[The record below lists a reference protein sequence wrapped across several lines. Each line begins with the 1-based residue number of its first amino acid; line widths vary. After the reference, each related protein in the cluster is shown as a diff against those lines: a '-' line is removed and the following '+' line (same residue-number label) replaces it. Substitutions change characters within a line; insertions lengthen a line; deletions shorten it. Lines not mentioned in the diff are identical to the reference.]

1 DVFREAGLDPSS
13 VPMDAK
19 HRAARAAAKT
29 DKAGDAPFIPL
40 DTATTNLVSE
50 VARSAVN
57 DDGSLQF
64 EYWPDEGSGSWIR
77 LTGQKWPRKRSAF
90 PASQLPVSIL
100 PPPSRPPPPA
110 DSAAKHVSSLP
121 GWVRKISSSSAK
133 DEQPSELKE
142 VQASTAA
149 TPLSPSPSP
158 AAPTAAASSRQEG
171 LEPEDEPQGHVPAAE
186 VSRASPT
193 AWGGCASWGSPQ
205 AAKGGPQLRELP
217 PGAGSAKRNK
227 AANKMPPTESEQPT
241 TAAAAA
247 AAEVGSDAAA
257 AAAVGGGSDAGGGVG
272 VVQTRP
278 AMDRGES
285 ALPATGPAQRGT
297 FTGELKRFFE
307 EKGCGFIRCSEF
319 SGDIYVPVSSF
330 THNTPSNGIISV
342 LPDRSSV
349 GCTVQFELDSRSEHP
364 RAVRARILEQ
374 REVQAPRNGQVHRG
388 RIKTFL
394 KEKGYGFVACN
405 VEGEEVTV
413 FCHSTIIAGPKPEQL
428 SGQSGHPAVGEEV
441 DFCVDGPLVE
451 GARIKSTWCR
461 VVGPALVM
469 DPLKHLKVL
478 LRWALRG
485 SVERNV
491 PPVAGKVGI
500 DGFVTMQAALTCERV
515 LPATEALGP
524 PGSVEAMLAGKTP
537 PAIFLEALQDVS
549 SVVTAPNSTA
559 AMAQLPTAP
568 VAAGQPEFHI
578 WTQVRDGEITGH
590 WIRFAGQQ
598 QCYRPSDRRDY
609 DQDDRYSRPAQP
621 PPASIFGGDSQALWR
636 TAKKE

>member
-1 DVFREAGLDPSS
+1 MTVAVLDATLKAVSAALAQRLSNPEGLGYMRSDGFALVRELVQSPGVIDVFREAGLDPSS

-19 HRAARAAAKT
+19 HRAAQAAAKT

-57 DDGSLQF
+57 DDGSPQF

-77 LTGQKWPRKRSAF
+77 LTGQKWPRKRADSQQPAAATQQRSAF

-110 DSAAKHVSSLP
+110 VSAAKRVSSLP
-121 GWVRKISSSSAK
+121 GWVRDHAASAK

-186 VSRASPT
+186 VSRASPA
-193 AWGGCASWGSPQ
+193 AWAGCASWGSPQ

-217 PGAGSAKRNK
+217 PGAKRNK
-227 AANKMPPTESEQPT
+227 AANKMPPTESEQP
-241 TAAAAA
+241 AAAASKMPPT
-247 AAEVGSDAAA
+247 ESE
-257 AAAVGGGSDAGGGVG
+257 
-272 VVQTRP
+272 P

-388 RIKTFL
+388 RVKTFL

-413 FCHSTIIAGPKPEQL
+413 FCHSTIIVGPKPEQL

-500 DGFVTMQAALTCERV
+500 DGFVTMQ
-515 LPATEALGP
+515 
-524 PGSVEAMLAGKTP
+524 
-537 PAIFLEALQDVS
+537 
-549 SVVTAPNSTA
+549 
-559 AMAQLPTAP
+559 
-568 VAAGQPEFHI
+568 
-578 WTQVRDGEITGH
+578 VRDGEITGH

-609 DQDDRYSRPAQP
+609 DQDDRYSRPALP

-636 TAKKE
+636 TAKKEDNDSGEWWRAGAAKGQEPSSGTARGLPVSSSPE